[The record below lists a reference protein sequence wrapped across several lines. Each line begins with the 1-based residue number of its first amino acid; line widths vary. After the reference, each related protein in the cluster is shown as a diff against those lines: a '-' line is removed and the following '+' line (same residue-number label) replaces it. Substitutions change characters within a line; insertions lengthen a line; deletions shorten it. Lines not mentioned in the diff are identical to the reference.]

1 MMLRARLGSGAA
13 AAGPAAGRFGAWL
26 RRSAATGAIAAA
38 TAPTAAFAQSEP
50 NALQAIAIR
59 FSAQE
64 AAGAA
69 VLGIA
74 IFAVTTALFYMRE
87 RSRWTAR
94 ERELVG
100 QLAQSRARADIADL
114 MVRSE
119 QQAIVTWSGRDAAP
133 VIESDLPLPLEGAS
147 LLAFGTWLPPAEA
160 RRIEAALEQL
170 KARGEAFRLT
180 LRPAGGTFI
189 EAEGRPVGGQAVL
202 RLREVSGAWLE
213 VARASTELDDTRIH
227 LTGLRQIMEQ
237 SGHMVWTRD
246 RTGRIDWCNAA
257 YAKAVDVGGPLDVL
271 ARQSELLDRG
281 DRDAAARARVSGQP
295 FQCRTPAVVAGARRV
310 VDVREVATDHG
321 WAGIAVDVTEVED
334 VRADLER
341 QTASHAR
348 TLDALQTAVAIF
360 DGNQRLIFHNAAY
373 RTLWDLDETFL
384 DGRPTDGE
392 ILDRLRGE
400 RKIPEQADY
409 RGWKTGFLGAYRAL
423 EAREDWWYLPDGRM
437 LRVVVNPNPRGG
449 VTYLYE
455 DVTERVDLESRFN
468 ALNRVQRETLDTLNE
483 GVAVFG
489 TDGRLKLINRALG
502 RMWRLPES
510 LTEIG
515 ASGSGAHVDD
525 IAAACAP
532 LVLSRTDAW
541 DEIRRAVAGL
551 REKREPIGFRLARRD
566 GMVLDAGVAPLPDG
580 ATLVTFSDVTASVN
594 VERALTE
601 RNEALERASR
611 LRDDFVHHVSYELRS
626 PLTTIIGFAQLL
638 GDEVVGA
645 LNDKQREYAGHI
657 TQSSAALLAIIN
669 DILDLA
675 TIDNGAIELNRESID
690 IHETIAAA
698 VRGVEDRL
706 AEASL
711 KLVLDVPASIGSFQA
726 DAKRVR
732 QILFNLLSNAIG
744 FSAAGQTIRIAA
756 RRGGGEVSL
765 TVTDEGRGIPDEV
778 RTRVFERFE
787 SHTAGSRHRG
797 AGLGLSIVKSLVEL
811 HGGRVAL
818 DSAPA
823 KGTSVTC
830 VFPDSDAPV
839 KAAAE

>member
-13 AAGPAAGRFGAWL
+13 AAGSAAGRFGARL
-26 RRSAATGAIAAA
+26 RHTVAIGALAAA
-38 TAPTAAFAQSEP
+38 AAPGAALAQTTP
-50 NALQAIAIR
+50 NALEALALR

-74 IFAVTTALFYMRE
+74 IFAVTTAVFYMRE
-87 RSRWTAR
+87 RARWNAR
-94 ERELVG
+94 EMELIG

-133 VIESDLPLPLEGAS
+133 VIEGDLPLPVEGGS
-147 LLAFGTWLPPAEA
+147 LLAFGTWLGPAEA
-160 RRIEAALEQL
+160 RRIEAALDQL
-170 KARGEAFRLT
+170 KTRGEAFRMS
-180 LRPAGGTFI
+180 LRPPSGQFV

-213 VARASTELDDTRIH
+213 VAKASTELDEARRH
-227 LTGLRQIMEQ
+227 LAGLRQIMDAT
-237 SGHMVWTRD
+237 GHMVWTRD
-246 RTGRIDWCNAA
+246 RSGRIDWSNAA
-257 YAKAVDVGGPLDVL
+257 YARAVDVGGPLDVIE
-271 ARQSELLDRG
+271 RQAELLDRG
-281 DRDAAARARVSGQP
+281 DREAAARARAGSRS

-321 WAGIAVDVTEVED
+321 WAGIAVDVTEVEE

-341 QTASHAR
+341 QNAGHAR

-360 DGNQRLIFHNAAY
+360 DGAQRLVFHNAAY
-373 RTLWDLDETFL
+373 RTLWDLDEAFL
-384 DGRPTDGE
+384 EGRPGDGE
-392 ILDRLRGE
+392 ILDRLRGD
-400 RKIPEQADY
+400 RKIPEQADF
-409 RGWKTGFLGAYRAL
+409 RGWKTGLLSAYRAL
-423 EAREDWWYLPDGRM
+423 EAKEDWWYLPDGRM
-437 LRVVVNPNPRGG
+437 LRVVVSPNPRGG

-468 ALNRVQRETLDTLNE
+468 ALNRVQRETLDTLSE

-489 TDGRLKLINRALG
+489 TDGRLKLVNRALG
-502 RMWRLPES
+502 RMWRLPET

-515 ASGSGAHVDD
+515 ASGSGAHVDA

-532 LVLSRTDAW
+532 LVLTRTDAW
-541 DEIRRAVAGL
+541 DEIRKAVAGL
-551 REKREPIGFRLARRD
+551 HDKRVSMSFRLARRD
-566 GMVLDAGVAPLPDG
+566 GMVLDAAVAPLPDG

-601 RNEALERASR
+601 RNEALERASQ

-698 VRGVEDRL
+698 VRGVEDRI

-711 KLVLDVPASIGSFQA
+711 QLVLDVPAAIGAFQA
-726 DAKRVR
+726 DGKRVR
-732 QILFNLLSNAIG
+732 QVLFNLLSNAIG
-744 FSAAGQTIRIAA
+744 FSAAGQTIRITA
-756 RRGGGEVSL
+756 RRGGGEVTL

-787 SHTAGSRHRG
+787 SHTTGSRHRG

-811 HGGRVAL
+811 HGGRVQL
-818 DSAPA
+818 DSAPS

-830 VFPDSDAPV
+830 IFPDTDAPV
-839 KAAAE
+839 RAAAE